1 MNSELFQKIYDKFF
15 NLIIFVPILSYFYGF
30 YLNENSVGMGDYAV
44 DSDWI
49 KKNIQIFLL
58 NDLKDAILHPEL
70 FGNRPPLIYIINKLF
85 NPFFYDFEK
94 YRLTVFLLSLIGPL
108 VFYQTLKIRF
118 HTVDNKILFLISSL
132 IYLSPYYRTSGYWAL
147 NENYGIFTMFVTFF
161 FLEKF
166 NKNNNL
172 KNIFALIFFSSVT
185 VYFDQKF
192 LLVPLISFFYT
203 MFSKISIRN
212 KFIILSAYFVLSIP
226 YLYLLHKWNGIV
238 PPATQLANPKTITSL
253 SDLKLIYH
261 IHAGYAATL
270 ISFYL
275 LPVVLFTKE
284 NFLSRI
290 KEYFFLKK
298 TYFYLIL
305 FIAFNLYNL
314 IYFDFEQFTVTDYWV
329 GLGIVHKLSLIITG
343 NLYLQEIIT
352 YIFFFFSFIVLLF
365 YYYENKHDG
374 VLIGYFIFISLLL
387 WPLMQEYFDP
397 TILVIAFSLFKSVKN
412 FNKIN
417 SLIIF
422 SYFSIFLIIANLYYS

>member
-1 MNSELFQKIYDKFF
+1 MNSELFQKICDKFF

-30 YLNENSVGMGDYAV
+30 YFNENSVGMGDYAV

-58 NDLKDAILHPEL
+58 NDLKDAIFHPEL

-108 VFYQTLKIRF
+108 IFYQTLKIRF
-118 HTVDNKILFLISSL
+118 HTVDKKILFLISSL

-147 NENYGIFTMFVTFF
+147 NENYGIFSMFVTFF

-166 NKNNNL
+166 NLNKNL
-172 KNIFALIFFSSVT
+172 KNIFALIFFSSLT

-192 LLVPLISFFYT
+192 LLVPLISFLYT

-212 KFIILSAYFVLSIP
+212 KFVILNAYFVLSIP
-226 YLYLLHKWNGIV
+226 YLYLLHRWNGIV

-284 NFLSRI
+284 NF
-290 KEYFFLKK
+290 FL
-298 TYFYLIL
+298 
-305 FIAFNLYNL
+305 
-314 IYFDFEQFTVTDYWV
+314 
-329 GLGIVHKLSLIITG
+329 
-343 NLYLQEIIT
+343 
-352 YIFFFFSFIVLLF
+352 
-365 YYYENKHDG
+365 
-374 VLIGYFIFISLLL
+374 YFIS
-387 WPLMQEYFDP
+387 PNLM
-397 TILVIAFSLFKSVKN
+397 T
-412 FNKIN
+412 
-417 SLIIF
+417 
-422 SYFSIFLIIANLYYS
+422 

>member
-1 MNSELFQKIYDKFF
+1 
-15 NLIIFVPILSYFYGF
+15 
-30 YLNENSVGMGDYAV
+30 
-44 DSDWI
+44 
-49 KKNIQIFLL
+49 
-58 NDLKDAILHPEL
+58 
-70 FGNRPPLIYIINKLF
+70 
-85 NPFFYDFEK
+85 
-94 YRLTVFLLSLIGPL
+94 
-108 VFYQTLKIRF
+108 
-118 HTVDNKILFLISSL
+118 
-132 IYLSPYYRTSGYWAL
+132 
-147 NENYGIFTMFVTFF
+147 MFVTFF

-166 NKNNNL
+166 NLKKNL

-192 LLVPLISFFYT
+192 LLVPLICFFYT
-203 MFSKISIRN
+203 MFSKINVRN
-212 KFIILSAYFVLSIP
+212 KLIILSAYFVLSVP
-226 YLYLLHKWNGIV
+226 YLYLLYRWNGIV
-238 PPATQLANPKTITSL
+238 PPATQLANPKTITSI

-275 LPVVLFTKE
+275 LPVILFTKK
-284 NFLSRI
+284 NFLKRI

-298 TYFYLIL
+298 TYLYLIL
-305 FIAFNLYNL
+305 FILFNLYSL

-365 YYYENKHDG
+365 YYYESKHDG